1 MQKENILI
9 PIPNSAFQKVQCSSC
24 EKESIIYTHTTKPIN
39 CNSCNEVIVKN
50 TGGKAKIYGNV
61 LESLE

>member
-1 MQKENILI
+1 MQKESILI
-9 PIPNSAFQKVQCSSC
+9 PIPKSSFQKIQCTNC
-24 EKESIIYTHTTKPIN
+24 EKQTIIYTHSTNSIN
-39 CNSCNEVIVKN
+39 CNSCNELLVKN